1 MKNKFIVAILVLGIC
16 TSFIACGKKDNVVEK
31 ETESATEQETEVTTE
46 YNTESNTESDTESN
60 TESNTENDTE
70 STSDYGYSACT
81 SKSVQEVEDFAK
93 QITVYFQNEDWKSLA
108 DNTYFPNTINNK
120 YYDSKE
126 KFLNTDWSK
135 EFSEEFKKSVA
146 DAKTTELFC
155 NWQGIM
161 MADGE
166 IWINEIDNKL
176 MVSTINFY
184 DGSNKADASSGIVGH
199 WVLDMAKTEEN
210 LKNYGSLQEIFG
222 TGIHVGAT
230 LDINADNTFE
240 LELALADAWK
250 GTYNQDEN
258 MINVQYKDLT
268 GENVEAVFS
277 YEMIDDE
284 LYIIS
289 EYADE
294 QMYWTKLAE

>member
-1 MKNKFIVAILVLGIC
+1 MRNKFIVAILVLGIC
-16 TSFIACGKKDNVVEK
+16 TSFWACGKTDTIVEK
-31 ETESATEQETEVTTE
+31 ETESATEQETEVATG
-46 YNTESNTESDTESN
+46 NNTESN

-70 STSDYGYSACT
+70 STSDYDYSACT

-93 QITVYFQNEDWKSLA
+93 QITVYFQNQDWKSLA

-222 TGIHVGAT
+222 TGIHVGAS
-230 LDINADNTFE
+230 LDINSDNTFE
-240 LELALADAWK
+240 MSLALSDQWE
-250 GTYNQDEN
+250 GTYDQDEN
-258 MINVQYKDLT
+258 LINLKYTDIT
-268 GENVEAVFS
+268 GESAEATFS
-277 YEMIDDE
+277 FEMIDDQ